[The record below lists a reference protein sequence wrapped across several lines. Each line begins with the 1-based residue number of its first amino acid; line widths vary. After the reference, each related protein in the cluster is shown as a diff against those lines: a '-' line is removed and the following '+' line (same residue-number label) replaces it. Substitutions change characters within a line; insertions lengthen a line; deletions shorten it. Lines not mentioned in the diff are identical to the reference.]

1 MSKKKK
7 ISNFKKDRVREII
20 SNLSTLD
27 NFEKYNMSQEYYEGF
42 IKNNKDSKTF
52 KNIGK
57 FSFFTTT
64 YDNQD
69 AVLIYSILSFPI
81 EKKDSIEIN
90 DQVMNVIDFIEKL
103 FVEITKV
110 NMIKFNSS
118 DSKEHYVFLKIVL
131 QGTVEEIINKI

>member
-7 ISNFKKDRVREII
+7 ISTFKRDRVREII
-20 SNLSTLD
+20 SNLSQVD
-27 NFEKYNMSQEYYEGF
+27 SFEKYNMTQEYYESY
-42 IKNNKDSKTF
+42 IKNNKESKTF

-69 AVLIYSILSFPI
+69 AVLIYSILSFPM

-103 FVEITKV
+103 FVEINNV
-110 NMIKFNSS
+110 NMLKFNSS
-118 DSKEHYVFLKIVL
+118 DSKEHYVFLKMVL
-131 QGTVEEIINKI
+131 FGNIEQITNKI